1 MRIAS
6 IIDISLVDV
15 PKIPV
20 TVIFTAGCNMDC
32 PYCQNAEIIPFKSGT
47 TMEIAEIVERVQG
60 NLTDGYCITGGEP
73 TIHKDL
79 PDLLRALRET
89 ETGHINLNT
98 QGSVPTVLENCL
110 PYLDSVWF
118 DMKTVPERYTEVTR
132 VKRNPWNRVLKSIKL
147 LLDSNVAF
155 WPRTTYVGSWM
166 YPEEIV
172 QIANLLDD
180 LGFEGEYLVQNYIR
194 SSGTRESE
202 TRDFKEPSR
211 EELEQIQDRTRST
224 ISLRLE
230 WR

>member
-32 PYCQNAEIIPFKSGT
+32 PYCQNAEIIPRTSGT
-47 TMEIAEIVERVQG
+47 EMTIPDIAERVRG

-79 PDLLRALRET
+79 PDLLKVLRDDG
-89 ETGHINLNT
+89 TGHINLNT
-98 QGSVPTVLENCL
+98 QGSVPNVLERCL
-110 PYLDSVWF
+110 PYLDSIWF
-118 DMKTVPERYTEVTR
+118 DVKTTPVRYLQITRTKHNLWSSVER
-132 VKRNPWNRVLKSIKL
+132 SIKL
-147 LLDSNVAF
+147 ILESNVAF
-155 WPRTTYVGSWM
+155 WPRTTYVGRLM
-166 YPEEIV
+166 NPDEIV
-172 QIANLLDD
+172 GIAHVLEN
-180 LGFEGEYLVQNYIR
+180 LGFEGEYLVQNYVQ
-194 SSGTRESE
+194 SSGIRESE
-202 TRDFKEPSR
+202 IADFEEPSR
-211 EELEQIQDRTRST
+211 EEIEQVMDEIPPK